1 MYAKYLFSIAFI
13 LLLIFTQGAKAHD
26 TLKNSYTGVMR
37 ITPAQYELASWVEE
51 NVAEHNMV
59 NILGTITYP
68 KYRWI
73 QILSRRYMFQ
83 DYEYLIKGEKRT
95 EIEGWPEI
103 VTPIEHIIFDY
114 SDFVAMGDGQR
125 ITALQQKE
133 QQVSLNA
140 TLVYDKNYIRVYEFD

>member
-1 MYAKYLFSIAFI
+1 
-13 LLLIFTQGAKAHD
+13 
-26 TLKNSYTGVMR
+26 
-37 ITPAQYELASWVEE
+37 
-51 NVAEHNMV
+51 
-59 NILGTITYP
+59 
-68 KYRWI
+68 
-73 QILSRRYMFQ
+73 MFQ